1 MTLTDPSPTAPTA
14 PAGRLGRSE
23 EHLELSIGGMTC
35 TACARRIERRLNRLD
50 GVVATVSY
58 ATERAVVA
66 GLARERSDEAVA
78 AVEAAGYSAAP
89 RQRGAREDEWS
100 ARASVERLALLRR
113 RLFAAMLLTIPL
125 CDATIILA
133 LVPGLR
139 FPGWEAAAVALAVPV
154 VTWCAWP
161 FHRAAANGLRHR
173 ATSMDTLVSL
183 GIVASFGWAVVT
195 LLLGDTGA
203 PGYWLGFGTTPSGA
217 DALYLDVAAGLTTF
231 QLAGRYF
238 ETRARRSAGDVLAA
252 LADLVPD
259 TATVLRDGV
268 EHVVAVGALRPGDDV
283 VVLAGSTV
291 PVDGVVATGAAALDT
306 AAMTGE
312 ALPRAV
318 GPGDEVVGGTVAT
331 DGRLVVTARAVGAHT
346 ALAQMAAM
354 AEDAQVRKAGVQSL
368 VDRVVSVFV
377 PCVLVL
383 SALVLAGWLLGGA
396 APREAFGAAVA
407 VLIIACPCALGMA
420 TPTALMVGVGR
431 GSQLGVLVRGQD
443 ALESAGRVDTVVLDK
458 TGTLTTGA
466 MHLAAVE
473 VLGGGDEGDEVERTV
488 RRSEVLAAA
497 AAVEAGSE
505 HLVGRAITAA
515 AAREGL
521 TGPRAPRA
529 SGFTVLPGLGAR
541 AEVDGV
547 DVVVGSPALAAEHVR
562 GGAGTD
568 AGSSTGRADR
578 ADRAALDDAVDEQL
592 ALGRTAVVVVRD
604 GRAAAVLG
612 LADQV
617 RPSAAPAVAAL
628 HALGLRTVVLT
639 GDAEAP
645 ARAVARGIGVQ
656 EVLAG
661 VLPADKAA
669 AVEDL
674 RAQGRRVAVVGDG
687 INDAAALAGA
697 DLGMAMVEGTDV
709 AMRSADVVLVRRDL
723 TVVVD
728 AIVLSRRTLRTIR
741 GNLAWALGYN
751 VVAIPLA
758 AAGLLNPLIAAA
770 AMSASSVLVVTNS
783 LRLRSV
789 APVRPAPED
798 ERGAEPGAG
807 RAARGPDGGHR

>member
-1 MTLTDPSPTAPTA
+1 MTLTDPA
-14 PAGRLGRSE
+14 PASSASPAERLGRSE

-35 TACARRIERRLNRLD
+35 TACARRIERKLNRLD

-66 GLARERSDEAVA
+66 GLARERAQEAVA

-89 RQRGAREDEWS
+89 RRRGAREDEWS

-113 RLFAAMLLTIPL
+113 RLFVAMLATIPL

-195 LLLGDTGA
+195 LLLGDAGA
-203 PGYWLGFGTTPSGA
+203 PGYWLGFGITPSGA
-217 DALYLDVAAGLTTF
+217 NALYLDVAAGLTTF

-252 LADLVPD
+252 LADLVPG

-268 EHVVAVGALRPGDDV
+268 EHVVAVAALRPGDDV

-291 PVDGVVATGAAALDT
+291 PVDGVVASGAAALDT

-331 DGRLVVTARAVGAHT
+331 DGRLVVTAREVGAHT
-346 ALAQMAAM
+346 RLAQMAAM

-383 SALVLAGWLLGGA
+383 SALVLAGWLVGGA

-473 VLGGGDEGDEVERTV
+473 ALGGADRADA
-488 RRSEVLAAA
+488 LAAA

-521 TGPRAPRA
+521 TGPGAPRA
-529 SGFTVLPGLGAR
+529 SGFAVLPGLGAR
-541 AEVDGV
+541 AVVDGV
-547 DVVVGSPALAAEHVR
+547 EVVVGSPALAAQHVR
-562 GGAGTD
+562 A
-568 AGSSTGRADR
+568 AGSGATDR
-578 ADRAALDDAVDEQL
+578 ADRAHGAALDAAVDEQL

-604 GRAAAVLG
+604 GVAAAVLG

-656 EVLAG
+656 EVMAG

-669 AVEDL
+669 AVQAL

-723 TVVVD
+723 TVVAD
-728 AIVLSRRTLRTIR
+728 AIVLSRRTLATIR
-741 GNLAWALGYN
+741 GNLVWALGYN

-789 APVRPAPED
+789 TPVRPVPDA
-798 ERGAEPGAG
+798 ERG
-807 RAARGPDGGHR
+807 

>member
-1 MTLTDPSPTAPTA
+1 MTLTDPA
-14 PAGRLGRSE
+14 PATSPATSPSSRLGRSE

-35 TACARRIERRLNRLD
+35 TACARRIERKLNRLD

-66 GLARERSDEAVA
+66 GLPRGRADEAVA

-89 RQRGAREDEWS
+89 RRRGAREDEWS

-113 RLFAAMLLTIPL
+113 RLFVAMLLTIPL

-161 FHRAAANGLRHR
+161 FHRAAVSGLRHR

-183 GIVASFGWAVVT
+183 GITASFGWAVVT
-195 LLLGDTGA
+195 LLLGGSGA
-203 PGYWLGFGTTPSGA
+203 PGYWLGFGITPAGA

-252 LADLVPD
+252 LADLAPD

-268 EHVVAVGALRPGDDV
+268 EHVVALGALRPGDDV
-283 VVLAGSTV
+283 VVLPGATV
-291 PVDGVVATGAAALDT
+291 PVDGTVASGAAALDT

-331 DGRLVVTARAVGAHT
+331 DGRLVVTAREVGAHT

-368 VDRVVSVFV
+368 VDRVVAVFV

-383 SALVLAGWLLGGA
+383 SALVLAGWLASGA
-396 APREAFGAAVA
+396 VPREAFGAAVA

-431 GSQLGVLVRGQD
+431 GSQLGILVRGQD

-473 VLGGGDEGDEVERTV
+473 VLDGPGGTV
-488 RRSEVLAAA
+488 GAAGAPDGWAGRRSDVLAAA

-505 HLVGRAITAA
+505 HLVARAITAA

-521 TGPRAPRA
+521 TGPRASLA

-541 AEVDGV
+541 AVVDGA

-562 GGAGTD
+562 AD
-568 AGSSTGRADR
+568 HAHRTGM
-578 ADRAALDDAVDEQL
+578 DDAVAGQL
-592 ALGRTAVVVVRD
+592 ALGRTVVVVVRD
-604 GRAAAVLG
+604 GVAAAVLG

-617 RPSAAPAVAAL
+617 RPSAAPALAAL
-628 HALGLRTVVLT
+628 HALGLRTVMLT

-645 ARAVARGIGVQ
+645 ARAVARGIGVG

-669 AVEDL
+669 AVEAL

-723 TVVVD
+723 TVVAD

-741 GNLAWALGYN
+741 GNLVWALGYN

-789 APVRPAPED
+789 SPVRPAPD
-798 ERGAEPGAG
+798 
-807 RAARGPDGGHR
+807 

>member
-1 MTLTDPSPTAPTA
+1 MTLTDPGTAPSPAAQA
-14 PAGRLGRSE
+14 PAATGPAARLGRSE

-35 TACARRIERRLNRLD
+35 VACARRVERKLNRLD

-66 GLARERSDEAVA
+66 GLPRDRAQEAVD
-78 AVEAAGYSAAP
+78 AVVAAGYSAAP
-89 RQRGAREDEWS
+89 RRRGARHDEWS

-113 RLFAAMLLTIPL
+113 RLFVAMLLTIPL

-139 FPGWEAAAVALAVPV
+139 FPGWEAASVALAVPV
-154 VTWCAWP
+154 VVWCAWP

-195 LLLGDTGA
+195 LLLGDGGE
-203 PGYWLGFGTTPSGA
+203 PGYWLGFGITPSGA
-217 DALYLDVAAGLTTF
+217 NALYLDVAAGLTTF

-238 ETRARRSAGDVLAA
+238 ETRARRHAGDVLAS

-283 VVLAGSTV
+283 VVRPGQTV
-291 PVDGVVATGAAALDT
+291 PVDGVVAGGRAVLDT

-312 ALPRAV
+312 AVPHPV

-331 DGRLVVTARAVGAHT
+331 DGRLVVTARGVGAHT
-346 ALAQMAAM
+346 QLAQMAAM

-368 VDRVVSVFV
+368 VDRVVAVFV

-383 SALVLAGWLLGGA
+383 SAVVLGAWLLSGA
-396 APREAFGAAVA
+396 APRDSFGAAVA

-431 GSQLGVLVRGQD
+431 GSQLGILVKGQD
-443 ALESAGRVDTVVLDK
+443 ALEASGRVDTVVLDK

-473 VLGGGDEGDEVERTV
+473 LLGGPDGVDGPDGPDPTAG
-488 RRSEVLAAA
+488 RRGVLAAA
-497 AAVEAGSE
+497 AAVESGSE

-521 TGPRAPRA
+521 DVPPAT
-529 SGFTVLPGLGAR
+529 GFTVLPGLGAR
-541 AEVDGV
+541 ARVDGA
-547 DVVVGSPALAAEHVR
+547 DVVVGSPALAVEHLSGHGADGR
-562 GGAGTD
+562 GA
-568 AGSSTGRADR
+568 AGRAAMD
-578 ADRAALDDAVDEQL
+578 AAVAEQL
-592 ALGRTAVVVVRD
+592 AMGRTTVVVVRD
-604 GRAAAVLG
+604 GVAAAVLG

-617 RPSAAPAVAAL
+617 RPSAAAAVAAL
-628 HALGLRTVVLT
+628 HALGLRTVMLT

-656 EVLAG
+656 EVMAG

-669 AVEDL
+669 AVERL
-674 RAQGRRVAVVGDG
+674 RAAGRRVAVVGDG

-697 DLGMAMVEGTDV
+697 DLGMAMVDGTDV

-723 TVVVD
+723 TVVAD
-728 AIVLSRRTLRTIR
+728 AIALSRRTLRTVR
-741 GNLAWALGYN
+741 GNLVWALGYN

-783 LRLRSV
+783 LRLRTV
-789 APVRPAPED
+789 QPVRPLPGSGIEGGPYG
-798 ERGAEPGAG
+798 GAV
-807 RAARGPDGGHR
+807 

>member
-1 MTLTDPSPTAPTA
+1 MTLTDPSPTAPAT
-14 PAGRLGRSE
+14 PAERLGRSE

-35 TACARRIERRLNRLD
+35 TACARRIERKLNRLD

-66 GLARERSDEAVA
+66 GLARERSGEAVA

-113 RLFAAMLLTIPL
+113 RLFVAMFLTIPL

-154 VTWCAWP
+154 VAWCAWP

-195 LLLGDTGA
+195 LLLGDAGA

-217 DALYLDVAAGLTTF
+217 NALYLDVAAGLTTF

-252 LADLVPD
+252 LADLVPT

-268 EHVVAVGALRPGDDV
+268 EHVVALGALRPGDDV
-283 VVLAGSTV
+283 VVLAGATV
-291 PVDGVVATGAAALDT
+291 PVDGVVASGAAAMDT

-312 ALPRAV
+312 TLPRAV

-473 VLGGGDEGDEVERTV
+473 VLGGGDRADGV
-488 RRSEVLAAA
+488 REARRRALAAA

-521 TGPRAPRA
+521 TGPGAPRA

-541 AEVDGV
+541 AVVDGA

-562 GGAGTD
+562 GGTGAD
-568 AGSSTGRADR
+568 AGSTGRA
-578 ADRAALDDAVDEQL
+578 ARAALDAAVDEQL

-604 GRAAAVLG
+604 GVAAAVLG

-628 HALGLRTVVLT
+628 HALGLRTVMLT

-645 ARAVARGIGVQ
+645 ARAVARGVGVQ

-669 AVEDL
+669 AVEAL
-674 RAQGRRVAVVGDG
+674 RARGRRVAVVGDG

-723 TVVVD
+723 TVVAD

-741 GNLAWALGYN
+741 GNLVWALGYN

-770 AMSASSVLVVTNS
+770 AMSVSSVLVVTNS
-783 LRLRSV
+783 LRLRGV
-789 APVRPAPED
+789 APVRPATGA
-798 ERGAEPGAG
+798 ERGG
-807 RAARGPDGGHR
+807 RAGGHAG